1 MSCPALDLR
10 LFPGPQ
16 EMSAGETESVRAGGT
31 ESGGARRR
39 LSVSQGVLGSSA
51 RAALLFCQTRIQASC
66 LPLLP
71 DFSFCMSLLGL
82 EQSWLGFGPKEPAG
96 QLHHG
101 AGIRV
106 MGGLLP
112 DAPRPQ
118 NCSGGCSLCL
128 QQSSDFVPV
137 PSLLHVYSLSGQTSF
152 LHQHMGVRSWTGSR
166 PLSAS
171 QGLTCTGSWL
181 RGSKEHAAR

>member
-1 MSCPALDLR
+1 MFEAGTCPARPWTRGSSLVHRRCL
-10 LFPGPQ
+10 Q
-16 EMSAGETESVRAGGT
+16 GT
-31 ESGGARRR
+31 GSGGARRR
-39 LSVSQGVLGSSA
+39 LSVSQGVLGSFA
-51 RAALLFCQTRIQASC
+51 RAALLFCQTRIQACC

-101 AGIRV
+101 ASGTLAAV
-106 MGGLLP
+106 LGGLLP
-112 DAPRPQ
+112 DAPQPR

-137 PSLLHVYSLSGQTSF
+137 PSLLHVYSRSGQTAS

-171 QGLTCTGSWL
+171 QGLTCTGS
-181 RGSKEHAAR
+181 KEHIAG

>member
-1 MSCPALDLR
+1 MSCPALDSR
-10 LFPGPQ
+10 LFTGPQ
-16 EMSAGETESVRAGGT
+16 EMSAGETESVCAGGT

-39 LSVSQGVLGSSA
+39 LSVSQGVLGSFA
-51 RAALLFCQTRIQASC
+51 RAALLFCQTRIQACC

-71 DFSFCMSLLGL
+71 GFSFCMSLLGL

-101 AGIRV
+101 ASGTLAAV
-106 MGGLLP
+106 LGGLLP
-112 DAPRPQ
+112 DTPRSQ

-137 PSLLHVYSLSGQTSF
+137 PSLLHVYSRSGQTAS

-171 QGLTCTGSWL
+171 QGLTCTGS
-181 RGSKEHAAR
+181 KEHIAG